1 MKEQKISPNKNI
13 PQNDLLSK
21 NKRLILPS
29 NKPPNNL
36 QVSSQFRVCNR
47 KIDTNEEEIKFKQ
60 KNININNINIF
71 RLNTAS
77 KNIVSISQEKINKRQ
92 KEHDVNL
99 KKMKELEKLIEE
111 LNKENNALASDID
124 NLEKEKE
131 KLNKD
136 LEEKDDEEKDLN
148 EELED
153 LKDINEEKNREYL
166 QLMQSNHNQQRNN
179 ANNINNHNN
188 NNNRQN
194 NGENNNNNED
204 DHQSINN
211 IFNRLMR
218 LQGQV
223 IGENNEGEGNNN
235 NNSGDKSINDS
246 NVDLI
251 GEFGE
256 DLGPP
261 MTYDQIDAL
270 PVGKYPK
277 KDTYEEKCILCG
289 FHFCY
294 NDSIIKLEQCQHTFH
309 KECLGNFLLDRL
321 ASKCPICKVSLI

>member
-60 KNININNINIF
+60 KN
-71 RLNTAS
+71 

-136 LEEKDDEEKDLN
+136 LEEKDDE
-148 EELED
+148 
-153 LKDINEEKNREYL
+153 
-166 QLMQSNHNQQRNN
+166 
-179 ANNINNHNN
+179 
-188 NNNRQN
+188 
-194 NGENNNNNED
+194 
-204 DHQSINN
+204 
-211 IFNRLMR
+211 
-218 LQGQV
+218 
-223 IGENNEGEGNNN
+223 
-235 NNSGDKSINDS
+235 
-246 NVDLI
+246 
-251 GEFGE
+251 
-256 DLGPP
+256 
-261 MTYDQIDAL
+261 
-270 PVGKYPK
+270 
-277 KDTYEEKCILCG
+277 
-289 FHFCY
+289 
-294 NDSIIKLEQCQHTFH
+294 
-309 KECLGNFLLDRL
+309 
-321 ASKCPICKVSLI
+321 

>member
-1 MKEQKISPNKNI
+1 MKEQKNSPNKNL
-13 PQNDLLSK
+13 PQNELLSK

-29 NKPPNNL
+29 NKSPNSL
-36 QVSSQFRVCNR
+36 QISSQFRVCNR
-47 KIDTNEEEIKFKQ
+47 KIDPNEEEKKFKQ
-60 KNININNINIF
+60 KNINLNNINIF

-77 KNIVSISQEKINKRQ
+77 KNIVSMSQEKINKRQ
-92 KEHDVNL
+92 KEQEENL
-99 KKMKELEKLIEE
+99 KKMKEMEKLIEE
-111 LNKENNALASDID
+111 LNKENNALSNDID
-124 NLEKEKE
+124 NLEKEKD

-166 QLMQSNHNQQRNN
+166 QLMQSNHNQQSNIV
-179 ANNINNHNN
+179 NNINNSN

-194 NGENNNNNED
+194 NEGNNNNIEEE
-204 DHQSINN
+204 HQSINN
-211 IFNRLMR
+211 LISRLMR

-223 IGENNEGEGNNN
+223 IGENNGGEGHNN
-235 NNSGDKSINDS
+235 NNSRERSINDS

-251 GEFGE
+251 REFDE

-261 MTYDQIDAL
+261 MTFEQIEAL
-270 PVGKYPK
+270 PLGKYPK
-277 KDTYEEKCILCG
+277 KETYDEKCILCG

-294 NDSIIKLEQCQHTFH
+294 NDSITKLEQCQHIFH